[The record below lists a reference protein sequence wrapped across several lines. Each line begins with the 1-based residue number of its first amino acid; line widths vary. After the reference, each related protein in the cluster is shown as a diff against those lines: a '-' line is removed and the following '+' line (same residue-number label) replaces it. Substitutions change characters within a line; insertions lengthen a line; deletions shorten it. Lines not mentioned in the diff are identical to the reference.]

1 MKNKIE
7 KYKQIEK
14 QRKQAAKSRGLGEFR
29 TEKKGYKKKQIIL

>member
-14 QRKQAAKSRGLGEFR
+14 LRKQAAKSRGLGEFR
-29 TEKKGYKKKQIIL
+29 TGWGIKKTNNILI